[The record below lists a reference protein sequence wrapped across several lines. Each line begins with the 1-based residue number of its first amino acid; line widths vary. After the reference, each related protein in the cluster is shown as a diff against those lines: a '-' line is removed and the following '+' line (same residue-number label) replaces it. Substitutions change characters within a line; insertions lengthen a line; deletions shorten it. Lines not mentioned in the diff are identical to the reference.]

1 MSKRVQTFRNPLILL
16 ALGASVSTA
25 WADHARTV
33 AVSVHRAVNA
43 PVHRTLDLTPPDI
56 RDVMSADEW
65 SVPLP
70 NPDESEFAGPNAVQ
84 VQVAAPP
91 PYVPGGFEALWWG
104 MLHPAQAWRILTPA
118 Q

>member
-16 ALGASVSTA
+16 ALGACVSTA
-25 WADHARTV
+25 GADQARTV
-33 AVSVHRAVNA
+33 AASVHHAVNA
-43 PVHRTLDLTPPDI
+43 PVPSTLDLTPPDI
-56 RDVMSADEW
+56 RDVMSVDEW

-70 NPDESEFAGPNAVQ
+70 DPDESEFTGPNAVQ
-84 VQVAAPP
+84 VQVAAPS

-104 MLHPAQAWRILTPA
+104 MLHPGQAWRILTPA